1 MKEYFDKIYKG
12 TKQEFYKIVEENLKQ
27 DKKMFI
33 ITANP
38 ETIMKAEENTK
49 MKEAYLSS
57 ESTVIADGIG
67 ILKGAKMLGYNICET
82 IPGVELSTA
91 LLQYANTHKKAI
103 YLLGAKP
110 EVLEKLVQRIKK
122 EYKNVQI
129 LGTTDG
135 YVKDKES
142 TFRKIAKLNPDIILV
157 ALGIPMQEILIF
169 EHLKQFSKGIFV
181 GVGGTFDVLSGTKR
195 RAPQIFIKLKL
206 EWLYRITREPKRI
219 KRFINSNI
227 KYLMRINKEKRN
239 KHD

>member
-38 ETIMKAEENTK
+38 ETVMKAEENTK

-91 LLQYANTHKKAI
+91 LLQYANTHKKTI

-110 EVLEKLVQRIKK
+110 EVLEKLVQKIKE
-122 EYKNVQI
+122 EYKRDITNNFSLKD
-129 LGTTDG
+129 LGYEKIPENKYLVLGDNRSISKDSRIIG
-135 YVKDKES
+135 LIDKE
-142 TFRKIAKLNPDIILV
+142 DIEGYT
-157 ALGIPMQEILIF
+157 GIIVFPF
-169 EHLKQFSKGIFV
+169 
-181 GVGGTFDVLSGTKR
+181 
-195 RAPQIFIKLKL
+195 
-206 EWLYRITREPKRI
+206 KRI
-219 KRFINSNI
+219 GNVI
-227 KYLMRINKEKRN
+227 E
-239 KHD
+239 

>member
-38 ETIMKAEENTK
+38 ETVMKAEENTK

-91 LLQYANTHKKAI
+91 LLQYANTHKKTI

-110 EVLEKLVQRIKK
+110 EVLEKLVQRIK
-122 EYKNVQI
+122 
-129 LGTTDG
+129 TD
-135 YVKDKES
+135 
-142 TFRKIAKLNPDIILV
+142 
-157 ALGIPMQEILIF
+157 
-169 EHLKQFSKGIFV
+169 
-181 GVGGTFDVLSGTKR
+181 
-195 RAPQIFIKLKL
+195 
-206 EWLYRITREPKRI
+206 
-219 KRFINSNI
+219 
-227 KYLMRINKEKRN
+227 
-239 KHD
+239 